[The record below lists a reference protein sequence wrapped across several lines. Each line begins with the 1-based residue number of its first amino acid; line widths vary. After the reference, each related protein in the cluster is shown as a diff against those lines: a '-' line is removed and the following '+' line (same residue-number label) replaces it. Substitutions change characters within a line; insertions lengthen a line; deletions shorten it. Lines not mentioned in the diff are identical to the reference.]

1 MARAQRA
8 LSRRGRP
15 PSLSVAA
22 RRTSKLQQNV
32 RDLLNGL
39 EDLEKRLLRLDIL
52 LEANRKVERERARV
66 RSANHRGIRGKG
78 PNVRDVAFQI
88 LLRRRRPMT
97 IQELSDQVLREK
109 RGAAGENFTQNLG
122 AALARDRRFS
132 RVGRGQY
139 TVRK

>member
-1 MARAQRA
+1 MARSPRA

-15 PSLSVAA
+15 PSLGVAA

-32 RDLLNGL
+32 KVLLTGL
-39 EDLEKRLLRLDIL
+39 EDLERRLLRLEVL
-52 LEANRKVERERARV
+52 LEANRRVERDRARQ

-88 LLRRRRPMT
+88 LLRRRRPMS
-97 IQELSDQVLREK
+97 IQELSDQVLKQK

-139 TVRK
+139 TIRK

>member
-1 MARAQRA
+1 
-8 LSRRGRP
+8 
-15 PSLSVAA
+15 LSVAA

-52 LEANRKVERERARV
+52 LEANRKLERERARV

-97 IQELSDQVLREK
+97 IQELSEQVLREK
-109 RGAAGENFTQNLG
+109 RGAAGDNFTQNLG